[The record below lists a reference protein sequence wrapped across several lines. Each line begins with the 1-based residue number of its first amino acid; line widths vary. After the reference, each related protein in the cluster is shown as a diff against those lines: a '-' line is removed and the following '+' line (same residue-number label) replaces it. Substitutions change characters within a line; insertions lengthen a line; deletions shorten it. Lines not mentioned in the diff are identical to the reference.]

1 MLIQTTRNCPFFS
14 MFRPPYTAVC
24 RGGTSQGMM
33 VGLWSPCSWA
43 PQIPLISPFFQ
54 WTNFSEV
61 YFQMLLSSPPQLVTG
76 FFCLFTCLPGQ
87 HDSMRCK
94 KISWQISNL
103 CSTTIEL
110 WSHWLAEDS
119 VVLRCA
125 RTNLTYRNTFP
136 TFALRRV
143 SFLAET
149 TERTAKIAIVFIV
162 ASSWFSP
169 GLWWFPKFPKL
180 QCFGQIGNEGGTQN
194 NFDYFV

>member
-1 MLIQTTRNCPFFS
+1 MQL
-14 MFRPPYTAVC
+14 
-24 RGGTSQGMM
+24 GTSN
-33 VGLWSPCSWA
+33 S
-43 PQIPLISPFFQ
+43 I
-54 WTNFSEV
+54 NFHIFPVNQRTSEV

-94 KISWQISNL
+94 KTSWQISNL
-103 CSTTIEL
+103 GSTTIEL

-162 ASSWFSP
+162 ASSWISP
-169 GLWWFPKFPKL
+169 GLWEFPKFPKL
-180 QCFGQIGNEGGTQN
+180 QGGTQN
-194 NFDYFV
+194 NFDYLSLGLETVFIFIIFLYIFL